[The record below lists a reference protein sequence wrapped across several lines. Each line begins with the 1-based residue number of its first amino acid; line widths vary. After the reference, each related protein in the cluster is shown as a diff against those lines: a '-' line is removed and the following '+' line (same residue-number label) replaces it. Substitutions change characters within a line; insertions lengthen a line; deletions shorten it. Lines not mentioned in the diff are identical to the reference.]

1 MKPLPLL
8 LSLLASAGCARAAA
22 RAPRDIQPGVEF
34 TLAIGEAAAWP
45 PVRLRFVR
53 VVDDGRC
60 PRQTNCAATFPV
72 SVEVEVT
79 NGGSTTRET
88 LETFGRDEQGPAR
101 SCAPLPKG
109 TPALWL
115 RDVEP
120 WPVAGKKTP
129 ASAIRAIFAVT
140 GSCGPSP

>member
-1 MKPLPLL
+1 MKTLPLL
-8 LSLLASAGCARAAA
+8 LSLLASAGCMRAAA
-22 RAPRDIQPGVEF
+22 RPPRDVQPGVEF
-34 TLAIGEAAAWP
+34 TLAIGEATAWP
-45 PVRLRFVR
+45 PLGFRFLR

-60 PRQTNCAATFPV
+60 PRQTSCAATFPV

-79 NGGSTTRET
+79 TGRSTTKET

-109 TPALWL
+109 ALWL
-115 RDVEP
+115 RDVQP

-129 ASAIRAIFAVT
+129 ASTIRATFTVT